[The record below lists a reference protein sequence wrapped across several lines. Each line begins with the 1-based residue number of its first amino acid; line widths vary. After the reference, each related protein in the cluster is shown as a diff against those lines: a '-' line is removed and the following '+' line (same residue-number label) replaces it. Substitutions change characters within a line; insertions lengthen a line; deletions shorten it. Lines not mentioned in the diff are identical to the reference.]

1 MVGLGLDEILS
12 EAEVSVQSVVL
23 SVVLVILIIYQFL
36 GISIL
41 CDEKLCPALE
51 SLCAKLK
58 ITEAMAGATLLAF
71 GSSAP
76 ELIIGACGAFT
87 HQTALSI
94 PTILVSALIAFA
106 AIPAFVVW
114 AVGNMVLRPSELI
127 RDALCYLL
135 ALLFL
140 MAFII
145 HPVFQYWK
153 SLILTL
159 GYAVYV
165 FYIWLQSRS
174 VESKAVA
181 SVENGEYAKL
191 EEELERVVAEEDA
204 GGDEENEHKPLW
216 YVILTWPFDM
226 LFHFTVPATWPTAA
240 FVICVAWLALLSES
254 SLYCCVIF
262 CRRLQFSEAAAGMT
276 LLAFGG
282 QVPDTIAAVELARNG
297 HPDCALAQAVASQVI
312 NITLGVG
319 LPFLIRSLVY
329 GEPVVL
335 GTGWANLT
343 ISITLLISIALYL
356 CVVSPCLCAKKA
368 GDGRSIV
375 VGKMQGITLAAC
387 FLILYPVS
395 VIVVELGF

>member
-1 MVGLGLDEILS
+1 VGLGLDEILS

-23 SVVLVILIIYQFL
+23 SVVLVMLIIYQFL

-51 SLCAKLK
+51 SLCRKLK

-127 RDALCYLL
+127 RDALCYLI

-159 GYAVYV
+159 GYVVYV

-204 GGDEENEHKPLW
+204 GGDEEDTHKPLW

-226 LFHFTVPATWPTAA
+226 LFHFSVPSTWPTAA
-240 FVICVAWLALLSES
+240 FVVCVAWLALLSES

-329 GEPVVL
+329 GQPVVL

-343 ISITLLISIALYL
+343 ISVTLLISIALYL
-356 CVVSPCLCAKKA
+356 CVVSPCLCAKK
-368 GDGRSIV
+368 GDGHSIV
-375 VGKMQGITLAAC
+375 VGRMQGITLAAC